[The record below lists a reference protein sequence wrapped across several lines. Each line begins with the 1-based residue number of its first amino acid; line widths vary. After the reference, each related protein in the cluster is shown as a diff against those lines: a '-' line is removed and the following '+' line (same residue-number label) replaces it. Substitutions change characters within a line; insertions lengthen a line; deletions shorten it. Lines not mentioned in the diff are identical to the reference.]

1 MTTDVRL
8 NKDKGYYDISFNA
21 SGDIE
26 TDQTL
31 DTAIIMSIFEEARAS
46 ASEIPASNKRR
57 GWLGNE
63 TTPAFEQGSKSWEF
77 EQERV
82 TGSILAEL
90 GVVINNSL
98 QKLVDEG
105 IAVSVKTNT
114 PFLRNGIVVVSVDIG
129 RDGSQIERKF
139 FDLWEN
145 TGQFE

>member
-8 NKDKGYYDISFNA
+8 NKDKGYYDINFNA

-46 ASEIPASNKRR
+46 ANEVPASNKRR